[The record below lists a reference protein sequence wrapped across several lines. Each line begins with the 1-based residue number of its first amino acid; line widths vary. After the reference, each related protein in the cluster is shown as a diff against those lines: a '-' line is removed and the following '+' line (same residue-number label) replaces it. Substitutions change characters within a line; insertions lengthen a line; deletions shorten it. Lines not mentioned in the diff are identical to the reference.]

1 MSLYLFPL
9 YVTFA
14 FLYEVFMTLEAIER
28 NLSEESKKW
37 SESDRTILDKTVL
50 SKIRK
55 DAWFVIKKELLTSTA
70 ATAETAAGKCSAFE
84 GHLAAAAS
92 VAKLPYW
99 ASASWR
105 NNIEM
110 WSWTCDIQSFC
121 LHPSRFSSW
130 GFEFLP
136 TFFCVRIFP
145 SAAFPHW
152 WLTLDN

>member
-55 DAWFVIKKELLTSTA
+55 DA
-70 ATAETAAGKCSAFE
+70 
-84 GHLAAAAS
+84 
-92 VAKLPYW
+92 
-99 ASASWR
+99 
-105 NNIEM
+105 
-110 WSWTCDIQSFC
+110 
-121 LHPSRFSSW
+121 
-130 GFEFLP
+130 
-136 TFFCVRIFP
+136 
-145 SAAFPHW
+145 
-152 WLTLDN
+152 